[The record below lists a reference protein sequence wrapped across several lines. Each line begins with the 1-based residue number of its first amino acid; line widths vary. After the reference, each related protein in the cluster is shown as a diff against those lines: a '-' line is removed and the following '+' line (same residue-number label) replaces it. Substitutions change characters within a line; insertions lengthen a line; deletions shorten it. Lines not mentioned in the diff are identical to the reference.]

1 VESDFNGEQPPSTQ
15 TSDVELGDADFQNI
29 LNDIKSLSI
38 PEGTNDPEKRSY
50 LGSLPR
56 NDRRP

>member
-1 VESDFNGEQPPSTQ
+1 MKVESDFNGEQPPSTP

-38 PEGTNDPEKRSY
+38 P
-50 LGSLPR
+50 
-56 NDRRP
+56 